1 MCQYSWTARA
11 GKDVRDPIAQST
23 HFTDEETE
31 VPEVGGNISPEIRQ
45 PVSPRA
51 GTRILA
57 VCLSETP
64 GSLVD
69 LMSREAKPWKGSM
82 VSGTTSSLSKGQ
94 NSSWHFVALIRHCH
108 MYECIWATTI
118 LGVRSYFTHF
128 IDEEMEA
135 P

>member
-1 MCQYSWTARA
+1 M
-11 GKDVRDPIAQST
+11 
-23 HFTDEETE
+23 
-31 VPEVGGNISPEIRQ
+31 GGNISPEIRQ